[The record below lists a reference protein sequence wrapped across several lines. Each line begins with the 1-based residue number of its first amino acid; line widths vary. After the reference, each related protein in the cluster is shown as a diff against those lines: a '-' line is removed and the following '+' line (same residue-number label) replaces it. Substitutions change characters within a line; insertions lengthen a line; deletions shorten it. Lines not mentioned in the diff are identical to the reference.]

1 MYQKQDKLISIRMPA
16 DLVDKLD
23 SVAFRHSFYKRSDVL
38 RALVSQVFNDLTDLQ
53 VSEIMRNLSIAKSC
67 RKVLRLHDPDS

>member
-1 MYQKQDKLISIRMPA
+1 MYQKEDKLISVRMPS

-23 SVAFRHSFYKRSDVL
+23 AVASRFGYLTRSNVL
-38 RALVSQVFNDLTDLQ
+38 RAFASQIFNDLTDLQ
-53 VSEIMRNLSIAKSC
+53 VSEIMRNLTIPKAD

>member
-1 MYQKQDKLISIRMPA
+1 MYQKQDKLISVRMPA

-23 SVAFRHSFYKRSDVL
+23 SVASRFHFYKRSDVL
-38 RALVSQVFNDLTDLQ
+38 RAFVSQIFNDLTDLQ
-53 VSEIMRNLSIAKSC
+53 VLQILRNLSTAEAN